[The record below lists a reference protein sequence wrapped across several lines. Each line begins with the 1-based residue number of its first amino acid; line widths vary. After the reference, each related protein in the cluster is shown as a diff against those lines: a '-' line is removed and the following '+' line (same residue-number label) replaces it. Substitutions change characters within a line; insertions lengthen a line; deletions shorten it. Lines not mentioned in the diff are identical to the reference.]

1 MGHSGHMGEAIMK
14 KWCKG
19 SEKGFTLVELLV
31 AIPIIGL
38 LGLAMGG
45 VLIQLLH
52 SDRITQ
58 GMTAVRQ
65 VQAAGDRVSQ
75 DGVQAQYVTFGAD
88 NMTSPSWS
96 LNLRWVGEWMDGG
109 TYNNRRENVTYTLV
123 GPVNG
128 QYNLQRCESVQRRVG
143 TVDQPTENITS
154 IVGQYL
160 DRSQM
165 SCQWLT
171 SDNNTFG
178 FKVVSVVGTKTEE
191 RTYNIT
197 PRP

>member
-1 MGHSGHMGEAIMK
+1 MK

-19 SEKGFTLVELLV
+19 REKGFTLVELLV

-45 VLIQLLH
+45 VLIQLLR

-58 GMTAVRQ
+58 GMTAIRQ

-75 DGVQAQYVTFGAD
+75 DGLQAQSVTFGA
-88 NMTSPSWS
+88 NMTSTSGF
-96 LNLRWVGEWMDGG
+96 LNLSWTGEWTEGSNLML
-109 TYNNRRENVTYTLV
+109 RSENVTYTLV
-123 GPVNG
+123 PFNG
-128 QYNLQRCESVQRRVG
+128 QYNLQRHEISQTTVG
-143 TVDQPTENITS
+143 TAAPTNTDLTS
-154 IVGQYL
+154 IVGRYL

-165 SCQWLT
+165 SCQWEDINGDGELEEI
-171 SDNNTFG
+171 TFA

-197 PRP
+197 PRPQH

>member
-1 MGHSGHMGEAIMK
+1 MGEARMK

-19 SEKGFTLVELLV
+19 SEKGFTLIELLV
-31 AIPIIGL
+31 AIPIVGL

-58 GMTAVRQ
+58 GMMASRQ

-75 DGVQAQYVTFGAD
+75 DGVQAQYVNLGSMTD
-88 NMTSPSWS
+88 NAGF
-96 LNLRWVGEWMDGG
+96 LNLRWAGEWLSDDG
-109 TYNNRRENVTYTLV
+109 TYNNRSENVTYTLL
-123 GPVNG
+123 GPVDG
-128 QYNLQRCESVQRRVG
+128 GYNLQRYEIIKIRVG
-143 TVDQPTENITS
+143 TVDQPTKYVTS
-154 IVGQYL
+154 VVGRYL

-165 SCQWLT
+165 SCQWN
-171 SDNNTFG
+171 SDNSTFA
-178 FKVVSVVGTKTEE
+178 FKAVSVVGTKTEV

-197 PRP
+197 PRQ

>member
-1 MGHSGHMGEAIMK
+1 MK
-14 KWCKG
+14 KWVKG
-19 SEKGFTLVELLV
+19 SEKGFTLVEVLV

-58 GMTAVRQ
+58 GMVAVRQ
-65 VQAAGDRVSQ
+65 VQSTGDRVSQ
-75 DGVQAQYVTFGAD
+75 DGVQSQYVTFGGD
-88 NMTSPSWS
+88 MTSDNWS
-96 LNLRWVGEWMDGG
+96 LNLRWTGEWLDDSGI
-109 TYNNRRENVTYTLV
+109 NNSRSENVTYTLV
-123 GPVNG
+123 PMNG
-128 QYNLQRCESVQRRVG
+128 RYNLQRHEIIQIKVG
-143 TVDQPTENITS
+143 TAAPTTQPAVTS
-154 IVGQYL
+154 IVGRYL

-171 SDNNTFG
+171 SGNETFA

-197 PRP
+197 PRPQH

>member
-1 MGHSGHMGEAIMK
+1 MK

-45 VLIQLLH
+45 VLIQLLR

-58 GMTAVRQ
+58 GMTAIRQ
-65 VQAAGDRVSQ
+65 VQAAGDRVSR

-88 NMTSPSWS
+88 NMTSPSWY
-96 LNLRWVGEWMDGG
+96 LNLSWTGEWMDDS
-109 TYNNRRENVTYTLV
+109 NDFVLRSENVTYTLV
-123 GPVNG
+123 PNNG
-128 QYNLQRCESVQRRVG
+128 LYELQRYGIVQMSVDGVN
-143 TVDQPTENITS
+143 QPTRYVTS
-154 IVGQYL
+154 TVGRYL

-165 SCQWLT
+165 SCQWLA
-171 SDNNTFG
+171 SGNNTFG
-178 FKVVSVVGTKTEE
+178 FKVVSVVGTKTEQ

-197 PRP
+197 PRPQH

>member
-1 MGHSGHMGEAIMK
+1 MR
-14 KWCKG
+14 KWLKG
-19 SEKGFTLVELLV
+19 SENGFTLVELLV

-45 VLIQLLH
+45 VLIQLLR

-88 NMTSPSWS
+88 NMTSPSWY
-96 LNLRWVGEWMDGG
+96 LNLSWTGEWMDDSGDFVL
-109 TYNNRRENVTYTLV
+109 RSENVTYTLV
-123 GPVNG
+123 PFNG
-128 QYNLQRCESVQRRVG
+128 QYNLQRHEISQITVG
-143 TVDQPTENITS
+143 TAAPTNTDLTS
-154 IVGQYL
+154 IVGRYL

-165 SCQWLT
+165 SCQWEDINGDGELEEI
-171 SDNNTFG
+171 TFA

-197 PRP
+197 PRPQH

>member
-1 MGHSGHMGEAIMK
+1 MGYSGYKGEAMK
-14 KWCKG
+14 KWCKS

-45 VLIQLLH
+45 VLIQLLR

-58 GMTAVRQ
+58 GMTAIRQ

-75 DGVQAQYVTFGAD
+75 DGVQAQYVTFGSAITSD
-88 NMTSPSWS
+88 NWS
-96 LNLRWVGEWMDGG
+96 LNLRWAGEWMDGG

-123 GPVNG
+123 PKNG
-128 QYNLQRCESVQRRVG
+128 RYELRRYEIVQRRVG
-143 TVDQPTENITS
+143 TVEQPTENITS
-154 IVGQYL
+154 IVGRYL

-165 SCQWLT
+165 SCLWN
-171 SDNNTFG
+171 SDNSTFA
-178 FKVVSVVGTKTEE
+178 FKVVSVVGTKTEA
-191 RTYNIT
+191 RTYSIS
-197 PRP
+197 PRQ

>member
-1 MGHSGHMGEAIMK
+1 MK

-19 SEKGFTLVELLV
+19 SEKGFTLIELLV

-65 VQAAGDRVSQ
+65 VQVAGDRVSQ
-75 DGVQAQYVTFGAD
+75 DGVQAQSVTFGD
-88 NMTSPSWS
+88 NITSPSWS
-96 LNLRWVGEWMDGG
+96 LRLSWRGDWMDGV
-109 TYNNRRENVTYTLV
+109 TYNRRSENVTYTLV
-123 GPVNG
+123 AVSG
-128 QYNLQRCESVQRRVG
+128 QYNLQRHEIAQITVG
-143 TVDQPTENITS
+143 ASTTNRDVTTV
-154 IVGQYL
+154 VGQYL

-165 SCQWLT
+165 SCRWLA
-171 SDNNTFG
+171 SDNNTFA

-197 PRP
+197 PRPS